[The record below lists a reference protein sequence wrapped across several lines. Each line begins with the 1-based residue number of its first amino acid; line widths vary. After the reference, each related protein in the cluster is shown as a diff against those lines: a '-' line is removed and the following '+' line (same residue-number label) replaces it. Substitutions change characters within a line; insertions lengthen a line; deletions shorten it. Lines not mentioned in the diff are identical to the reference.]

1 MTTDLLDLA
10 RRAMGSSQGL
20 DGTIAATTTGDDS
33 PAPDVR
39 ADPRGED
46 PDDPR
51 GVDLLAIAR
60 GNRTGDATD
69 TGCAQSE
76 IRGDSP
82 SSPPRSAHLARIAQ
96 PDAAGTVRLSPAE
109 LATRREPGGQRRC
122 YTCGQAADSTW
133 DDGSPRWRH
142 GHDPLTGQR
151 WTMQPRRAPVGRLLT
166 CRACAAEHAAGTDC
180 GPVAGSCIDASDRP
194 GAGIDLLQAALV
206 VFGDDVEGVSTVIDP
221 ADRPDRS
228 NDWCAISER
237 SAKSP
242 GQSRGLRG
250 HRPRDKR
257 EKREKGALDPELIPL
272 FGEEVDGSS
281 SPGTP
286 A

>member
-10 RRAMGSSQGL
+10 RRVMGSSQGL
-20 DGTIAATTTGDDS
+20 DGSVAATTLGDDS
-33 PAPDVR
+33 PAPHLR

-51 GVDLLAIAR
+51 GVDLLAIVR
-60 GNRTGDATD
+60 GYRMGDATD
-69 TGCAQSE
+69 TRCAKSE
-76 IRGDSP
+76 IRGNSP
-82 SSPPRSAHLARIAQ
+82 STPPRSAHLSRIAQ

-109 LATRREPGGQRRC
+109 LATREPGGHRRC

-151 WTMQPRRAPVGRLLT
+151 WTMQPRRAPVGRLRT
-166 CRACAAEHAAGTDC
+166 CPACAAEHAVDTTC
-180 GPVAGSCIDASDRP
+180 GPVAGSGIKASDQAD
-194 GAGIDLLQAALV
+194 AGIDLLEAALA
-206 VFGDDVEGVSTVIDP
+206 VFGDDVEQVSAVIDR

-237 SAKSP
+237 SAISP
-242 GQSRGLRG
+242 DHGRHPRGQRL
-250 HRPRDKR
+250 RDKR
-257 EKREKGALDPELIPL
+257 EKGEKGVVRAELIPL
-272 FGEEVDGSS
+272 FDEGIDGSS
-281 SPGTP
+281 PPGTP